1 MFALPVMFLQTVR
14 QSLQFGDVNLRDL
27 PGDEPADPDL
37 ASVLVLTHD
46 LAGPGGRP
54 VDWPPHQVR
63 QGKLRLAARGLRA
76 VSVTSL
82 LLLFLLLLTGG

>member
-54 VDWPPHQVR
+54 IDWTPTPSQ
-63 QGKLRLAARGLRA
+63 
-76 VSVTSL
+76 
-82 LLLFLLLLTGG
+82 TGQTQAGC